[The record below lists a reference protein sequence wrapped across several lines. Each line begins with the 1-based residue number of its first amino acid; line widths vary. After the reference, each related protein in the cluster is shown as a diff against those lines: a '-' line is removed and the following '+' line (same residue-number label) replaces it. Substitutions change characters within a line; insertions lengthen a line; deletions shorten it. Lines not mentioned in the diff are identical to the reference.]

1 MDARTAVRRAGA
13 AIAILAGIWST
24 WLVVSSGGAITLF
37 GVVVRSHDPLRPLL
51 LCAMSMALWLLTGG
65 RAWLAEGAARLGRRA
80 LVRALGDSAV
90 HQAIAVALSVFL
102 LIIGIAYGSTTAGGA
117 DSYGY
122 LSQAESLRRGR
133 LSIDQPWVK
142 DVPWPNATWSF
153 APLGYTPSRPM
164 RFTLGGYSPAEQD
177 RWAIVPTYSPGLPM
191 LMALGKAVGGS
202 CGPFVFAPVG
212 GALLVLTTYLF
223 GLRLGSSTLG
233 LVAALLVAASPP
245 FLLMLF
251 VNMTD
256 VPVAAALA
264 LACWCVMGTTMRSA
278 FGASIALAVALL
290 IRPNLVPVVPVFVL
304 WLGWRVA
311 SLHDRRWHAWRAVVV
326 LGGVALASIATSAI
340 YWIAYGTPFE
350 SGYGATAPY
359 FSLSHIVPN
368 ARNYAS
374 WFTEVHTPIAW
385 LGLVALALPVK
396 ALWPAVSDRSTV
408 IAFALMTGMVIAE
421 FLVYLVLDNNSY
433 LRFFLVCYPFIMLG
447 LASVAMAISRLHRVG
462 GPLVAAGL
470 VIVVMVRGLSLVPE
484 WGILRQRY
492 LEGKLADVADHVRSA
507 TPENSVVL
515 ASEHSGSLR
524 FYAGRVTLRWD
535 LLPPEWLDRAVA
547 WMAARGVHAYAL
559 LDEMEQVSALNRF
572 KGQTLVGVLEG
583 PPVFRFGN
591 KRFFDLG
598 LAPGAKIDTLELPVI
613 DVLPRCRAPEPPP
626 RVVWK

>member
-1 MDARTAVRRAGA
+1 MDARTAVRRASA
-13 AIAILAGIWST
+13 AIAMLAGIWSI
-24 WLVVSSGGAITLF
+24 WLAVSSGGAITLF

-51 LCAMSMALWLLTGG
+51 LCAMSIALCLLTGG

-80 LVRALGDSAV
+80 LGDSAV
-90 HQAIAVALSVFL
+90 HQTIAVALSVVL

-122 LSQAESLRRGR
+122 LSQAESLLRGR

-153 APLGYTPSRPM
+153 APLGYTPSRPV
-164 RFTLGGYSPAEQD
+164 RFTLGGYAPAAQD

-191 LMALGKAVGGS
+191 LMALGKAVGGL
-202 CGPFVFAPVG
+202 CGPFVFVPLG
-212 GALLVLTTYLF
+212 GALLVLSTYLI

-233 LVAALLVAASPP
+233 FIAALLVAGSPP

-264 LACWCVMGTTMRSA
+264 LACWCVMGATMRSA
-278 FGASIALAVALL
+278 AGASIALAVALL

-311 SLHDRRWHAWRAVVV
+311 SQHDRRWHAWRAVVV

-368 ARNYAS
+368 AHNYAQ

-396 ALWPAVSDRSTV
+396 TLWPAVPDRSAV
-408 IAFALMTGMVIAE
+408 IAFALMTGGVIAE

-447 LASVAMAISRLHRVG
+447 LASAAMAVGRVHRIG

-492 LEGKLADVADHVRSA
+492 LEGKLADVADHVRAA

-547 WMAARGVHAYAL
+547 WMAARGVRTYAL
-559 LDEMEQVSALNRF
+559 LDDLEQVSALNRF
-572 KGQTLVGVLEG
+572 KGQKLAGVLEG
-583 PPVFRFGN
+583 PAVFRFGN
-591 KRFFDLG
+591 KRFYDLG